1 MVILSIGCVGLVKF
15 VGVWCWLLLSM
26 PYLGVGIYLIQYL
39 ALLLIL
45 GMFCIGIS
53 LFIIKVSGAFY
64 YRHKDLGNLALEAFI
79 EVNDYSAKSGGF
91 FSA

>member
-1 MVILSIGCVGLVKF
+1 VLAVAKYALFRSGDI
-15 VGVWCWLLLSM
+15 
-26 PYLGVGIYLIQYL
+26 PYPIPGSAVDFRHVLYRDKP
-39 ALLLIL
+39 
-45 GMFCIGIS
+45 
-53 LFIIKVSGAFY
+53 FIIKVSGAFY